1 MRMLTETMAGE
12 RDLGGCKGITGWGV
26 VRFWA

>member
-1 MRMLTETMAGE
+1 MRMLTETMVGE
-12 RDLGGCKGITGWGV
+12 RDLRGCKGITRWGV